1 VPFDKGQS
9 VVISKV
15 PVDTEEVDEVDRKDV
30 DEAVVVE

>member
-15 PVDTEEVDEVDRKDV
+15 PVDTEEVDEVDREDV